1 MNYSLIVYNEDREV
15 TDVISFTSVTQFNES
30 YTSEITENIV
40 EYGFSVSDHITTKAP
55 DISLEGMVSDYTIQ
69 NADLQLDWNGTD
81 FTTSLEQQGG
91 SQVDY
96 NLAVKRSLISIVKE
110 RKVFT
115 LVITRDNNFFGTV
128 DEKSSSMLS
137 SAVDIFT
144 NCLMP
149 LLSFPVKDGVSGA
162 FFFSMSIKQVRV
174 AITSTTNFDA
184 SGTPL
189 VVPVVAKA
197 TTGTA
202 STLSGN
208 EDENG
213 KNVGDKDSANTD
225 ENSKKRDRAKMIESA
240 KNRSQVCKIYDYNQ
254 EIVNAT
260 GNLPSGS
267 AINTAS
273 VNQKALSMGKASAGC
288 S

>member
-1 MNYSLIVYNEDREV
+1 MNYSLIIYNEDREV
-15 TDVISFTSVTQFNES
+15 TDVISFTSVTQFSES

-55 DISLEGMVSDYTIQ
+55 DISIEGMVSDYTLQ
-69 NADLQLDWNGTD
+69 NPDLQLDWNGSD
-81 FTTSLEQQGG
+81 FTTSLSTQGG
-91 SQVDY
+91 DQTDY
-96 NLAVKRSLISIVKE
+96 HLLIKRALLSVVKE

-115 LVITRDNNFFGTV
+115 LVVTRDQNYYGTV
-128 DEKSSSMLS
+128 SEKSSAMLS
-137 SAVDIFT
+137 SAVDTFT

-149 LLSFPVKDGVSGA
+149 NLSFPVKDGVSGA
-162 FFFSMSIKQVRV
+162 FFFNMTIKQVRV
-174 AITSTTNFDA
+174 AITSTTNFDS

-189 VVPVVAKA
+189 VVPVVAKS

-208 EDENG
+208 EDSNG
-213 KNVGDKDSANTD
+213 KNVGDKDSADTD
-225 ENSKKRDRAKMIESA
+225 DSSKKRDQSKMIESA

-254 EIVNAT
+254 QIVNAT

-273 VNQKALSMGKASAGC
+273 ANQKTLSMGKASAGC